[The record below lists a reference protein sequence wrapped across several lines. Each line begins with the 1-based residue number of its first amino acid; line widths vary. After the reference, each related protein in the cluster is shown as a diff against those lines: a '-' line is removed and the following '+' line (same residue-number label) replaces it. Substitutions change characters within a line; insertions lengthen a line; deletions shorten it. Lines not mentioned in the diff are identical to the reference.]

1 MTKQQKKKLKKKI
14 KKTLQANNPNES
26 SDEDSDASPK
36 KKQVP
41 VPSPHLRNLQAAME
55 SELDRPRGASLP
67 NMGFNSDTE
76 EYKYVFERDFGTEIQ
91 QYFIQKQQIQAKIA

>member
-1 MTKQQKKKLKKKI
+1 
-14 KKTLQANNPNES
+14 LQANNPNES

-55 SELDRPRGASLP
+55 SELDRPRGVSLP
-67 NMGFNSDTE
+67 NMGFKSDTGG
-76 EYKYVFERDFGTEIQ
+76 YKYVFEKRFWH
-91 QYFIQKQQIQAKIA
+91 

>member
-14 KKTLQANNPNES
+14 KKTIQANNPNES

-36 KKQVP
+36 KKQAP
-41 VPSPHLRNLQAAME
+41 VPSHLRNLQVAME

-91 QYFIQKQQIQAKIA
+91 QYFI